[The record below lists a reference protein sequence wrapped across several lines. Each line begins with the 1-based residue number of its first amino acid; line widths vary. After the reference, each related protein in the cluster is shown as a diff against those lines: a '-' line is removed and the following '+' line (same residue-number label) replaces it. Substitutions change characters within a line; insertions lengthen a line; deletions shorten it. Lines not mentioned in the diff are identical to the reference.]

1 MDYALRYYGDF
12 KAFRQEKEK
21 KSFLPTL
28 AEIFE
33 GNVDLV
39 IEAEQVRQAQEN
51 DSTLGTMVSAFVGII
66 SSLMHLFMRAAVT
79 LGRFILAN
87 PAIRATLGV
96 AALGTGAYAL
106 LTKGK
111 SSDKKDEEDDEQAVE
126 IASSWSPS
134 VAKVVVPDTGENIV
148 PVTVSSPVP
157 EPKSEIVKPKAPPK
171 PVVKPQKVPPREEIK
186 PKEVKKPVVAPKKVE
201 AKPKEEIKPKQ
212 KPKPKRKSPNLT
224 NMSPKARKKASII
237 QAVVEGAEEVGVDPK
252 VMLGIVKA
260 ESSFG
265 QFTKNS
271 ASSATGIFQILPS
284 TWREHY
290 PKFSKKYHIPKNDP
304 NDPESAAVFS
314 AAYVKEVLN
323 PIVKKIKGKDATAAD
338 LYMLYVFGPGG
349 GAALIREFVKDPNA
363 LSATVHSKRSYG
375 PAQIKANPT
384 FFYRKDGSPKTL
396 TETFALA
403 DSKVAFSQAEK
414 VQIEPFVKP
423 KAQTESYDEEENSE
437 GSVNFGQE
445 PEKDYEIVST
455 KQGRLVKVEK

>member
-51 DSTLGTMVSAFVGII
+51 DSTLGMMISAFVGII
-66 SSLMHLFMRAAVT
+66 SSLMNVFMRAAVT

-106 LTKGK
+106 LTKGS
-111 SSDKKDEEDDEQAVE
+111 SSDEKDEEDDKQAVE
-126 IASSWSPS
+126 IASSWSPT
-134 VAKVVVPDTGENIV
+134 VAKVVVPDTGENVV
-148 PVTVSSPVP
+148 PVIVSGPVP
-157 EPKSEIVKPKAPPK
+157 EPKPEIVKPKAPPK
-171 PVVKPQKVPPREEIK
+171 PVATPQKAPSKVET
-186 PKEVKKPVVAPKKVE
+186 KPVAVT
-201 AKPKEEIKPKQ
+201 PKEEIKPKVEVKPKEVKQ
-212 KPKPKRKSPNLT
+212 KPKPKRKKPSLT

-396 TETFALA
+396 AETFSLA

-423 KAQTESYDEEENSE
+423 KAQSEYSEEEESE
-437 GSVNFGQE
+437 DSVHVGQE
-445 PEKDYEIVST
+445 PEKDYEIVSA